1 MRKAGFFQMENK
13 YRVFSVLIITI
24 TCVAAGL
31 FYFILA
37 GKVGTIYVDNTE
49 KAINDIKQTF
59 LKHTVDN
66 QIRRIRERREEEISR
81 MEALVQETE
90 RKLHFIAENAPGQ
103 FVPVFEKTF
112 DDDKWTAVLWDA
124 GSEEVLFDPRGL
136 LEGRSVSSLR
146 GRGEE
151 FAAHSMRSYAG
162 YSAFFGVSRDYAD
175 GLVKKAIA
183 REIHESTFPFDS
195 YIWVNEVLNYEGGPD
210 YAIRRV
216 HPNLKETEGM
226 FLSTEMKDIEG
237 NLPYLEELEGV
248 KKDGEIFFTY
258 FFKKKSS
265 DTISRKLT
273 FARLYKDFN
282 WIVALGIHMDDMQL
296 YIDKTRSESHALILH
311 LITLFIVVLVLLL
324 ILAYALIV
332 VSEKWFHK
340 RSMTALEEKVNRDP
354 VSDAL
359 SRRAAEDALRSAFSR
374 GVDDPAN
381 PAVVTFDIDDFKR
394 INDTYGH
401 DAGDRVLKRIATVI
415 HNHIRSTDH
424 LFRWGGDEF
433 LLLYRGL
440 RPENI
445 MRVCQNLLN
454 AVSADVH
461 SFGGRH
467 ESVSLSMGITYFRET
482 DSDYSDALKRAD
494 VALYRSKANG
504 KNQANIE
511 L

>member
-1 MRKAGFFQMENK
+1 MENK

-66 QIRRIRERREEEISR
+66 QIRRIRERREEEVSR
-81 MEALVQETE
+81 MEALVQETD
-90 RKLHFIAENAPGQ
+90 RKLYFIAENAPGQ
-103 FVPVFEKTF
+103 FVSIFEKTF

-124 GSEEVLFDPRGL
+124 GSEEVLFDPRGI
-136 LEGRSVSSLR
+136 LEGRSVSSL
-146 GRGEE
+146 GDGGGKY
-151 FAAHSMRSYAG
+151 AAHSMRSYAG
-162 YSAFFGVSRDYAD
+162 YSAFFGISREYAD
-175 GLVKKAIA
+175 NLVKKEIA

-195 YIWVNEVLNYEGGPD
+195 YIWVNEVVNYEGGPG
-210 YAIRRV
+210 YAVRRV
-216 HPNLKETEGM
+216 HPNLKDTEGM
-226 FLSTEMKDIEG
+226 VLSTEMNDVEG

-248 KKDGEIFFTY
+248 KKDGKIFFTY

-273 FARLYKDFN
+273 YARLYKDFN
-282 WIVALGIHMDDMQL
+282 WIVALGIHMDDMQP
-296 YIDKTRSESHALILH
+296 YIDKTKAESRTLILQ

-324 ILAYALIV
+324 MLTYVLII

-340 RSMTALEEKVNRDP
+340 RSMTALEEKVKRDP

-359 SRRAAEDALRSAFSR
+359 SRRAGEDALRNAFSR
-374 GVDDPAN
+374 GLDDPAN

-401 DAGDRVLKRIATVI
+401 DAGDRVLKRIAAVI

-433 LLLYRGL
+433 LLLYGGL
-440 RPENI
+440 KPENI
-445 MRVCQNLLN
+445 MRVCGNLLN
-454 AVSADVH
+454 AVSGDVH
-461 SFGGRH
+461 SFSSRH
-467 ESVSLSMGITYFRET
+467 ESVSLSIGISYFRET
-482 DSDYSDALKRAD
+482 DTDYSDVLKRAD
-494 VALYRSKANG
+494 IALYRSKANG